1 MQKRKLKCQFW
12 RAQLSNVF
20 KLEPYKIRGN
30 RKKRNNKSIT
40 SIDIDIFM
48 LDLEL
53 GALRALEVV
62 NTLLAMS
69 PELTRCA
76 RAPWALPPTKE
87 TISSNRQTWINLG
100 SELAL
105 RAGLVFSFLFSEI
118 LAAICVGIRPQ
129 LRGSRSYIVKMKF
142 MKLGSKPDT
151 FQTDGN
157 NVRYVA
163 SELAS
168 DVVVS
173 VGDIK
178 FYLHKF
184 PLLSKS
190 SHLQTL
196 ISLNNEENVDE
207 IQISDIPGGASTFEI
222 CAKFCY
228 GMTVTLNAYNVIATR
243 CAAEYL
249 GMNET
254 IEKGNLVYKI
264 DVFLSSSIFRSWKD
278 SIILLQTSKSILPLV
293 EDLKVVS
300 HCVDSIANKACVDIS
315 KVDWSY
321 TYNRKKLPE
330 ENGIESNQ
338 SGLRTRLV
346 PKDWW
351 VEDLCELEV
360 DLYKSVITN
369 IKSKAVQSNEVI
381 GEALKAYAYRRLPN
395 FSKGMIQCGDVS
407 KHRVIVETI
416 VWLLPTEKGSVP
428 CRFLLKLLKAAIFVE
443 SGDRTIEVLVKRI
456 GQQLEEAS
464 VSDIL
469 IQAPDGVATMYDVS
483 IVQNIVR
490 EFFMKNHNA
499 EIESVGGGEL
509 EGIRKPGILSDASKL
524 MVAKLID
531 GYLAEIAKDPS
542 LPLSDFVNLAE
553 LVSSISRPAHDGL
566 YRAIDTYLKEHPGI
580 SKGEKKKICKLMDC
594 RKLSVDA
601 CLHAVQNERLP
612 LRVVVQVL
620 YFEQLRTAA
629 SSGASTPDIPRGI
642 KDLNN
647 ESNGSSR
654 SGTTNP
660 EDELDA
666 VATAEELKALRKEL
680 ASLRLS
686 NGVGSN
692 DKDGDIK
699 PSMDKAVIGKVKG
712 LLKSK
717 KSFIKLWASKGGQ
730 GENSGSDSSESISS
744 ANPEEAK
751 STPSRN
757 RRHSVS

>member
-1 MQKRKLKCQFW
+1 MKYFSVDRLSRCQ
-12 RAQLSNVF
+12 
-20 KLEPYKIRGN
+20 RG
-30 RKKRNNKSIT
+30 
-40 SIDIDIFM
+40 
-48 LDLEL
+48 
-53 GALRALEVV
+53 
-62 NTLLAMS
+62 
-69 PELTRCA
+69 
-76 RAPWALPPTKE
+76 
-87 TISSNRQTWINLG
+87 
-100 SELAL
+100 
-105 RAGLVFSFLFSEI
+105 
-118 LAAICVGIRPQ
+118 
-129 LRGSRSYIVKMKF
+129 GSRSCIVKMKF

-168 DVVVS
+168 DIVVC

-207 IQISDIPGGASTFEI
+207 VQISDIPGGASTFEI

-249 GMNET
+249 GMHET
-254 IEKGNLVYKI
+254 IEKGNLIYKI

-278 SIILLQTSKSILPLV
+278 SIILLQTSKSMLPLV

-300 HCVDSIANKACVDIS
+300 HCIESIANKACVDVS

-338 SGLRTRLV
+338 NGVRTRLV

-351 VEDLCELEV
+351 VEDLCELEI

-369 IKSKAVQSNEVI
+369 IKSKTVQSNEVI

-395 FSKGMIQCGDVS
+395 FSKGMIQCGDMS
-407 KHRVIVETI
+407 KHRSIVETI

-443 SGDRTIEVLVKRI
+443 SGDRTKEELIRRI

-469 IQAPDGVATMYDVS
+469 IQAPDEDATIYDVS
-483 IVQNIVR
+483 IVQNILR
-490 EFFMKNHNA
+490 EFLMKDHNA
-499 EIESVGGGEL
+499 EIESVGDGEL
-509 EGIRKPGILSDASKL
+509 EGIRKPGILSDATKL

-531 GYLAEIAKDPS
+531 GYLAEIAKDPN

-553 LVSSISRPAHDGL
+553 LASSISRPAHDGL
-566 YRAIDTYLKEHPGI
+566 YRAIDTYLKEHPEI
-580 SKGEKKKICKLMDC
+580 SKGEKKRICKLMDC

-612 LRVVVQVL
+612 MRVVVQVL

-629 SSGASTPDIPRGI
+629 SSGASTPDIPKGI
-642 KDLNN
+642 RDLSN

-660 EDELDA
+660 EDDLDA
-666 VATAEELKALRKEL
+666 AATAEELKALRKEL
-680 ASLRLS
+680 ASLRMS
-686 NGVGSN
+686 NGVGNN
-692 DKDGDIK
+692 DKDGDNK
-699 PSMDKAVIGKVKG
+699 ASMDKAVIGKVKG

>member
-1 MQKRKLKCQFW
+1 MGRWVLLGTTRRVKFGACHC
-12 RAQLSNVF
+12 
-20 KLEPYKIRGN
+20 
-30 RKKRNNKSIT
+30 
-40 SIDIDIFM
+40 
-48 LDLEL
+48 DLQVDL
-53 GALRALEVV
+53 GH
-62 NTLLAMS
+62 
-69 PELTRCA
+69 
-76 RAPWALPPTKE
+76 
-87 TISSNRQTWINLG
+87 ISSCVVESFTAPNSIKDQLLIVVK
-100 SELAL
+100 S
-105 RAGLVFSFLFSEI
+105 VFLLFQSS
-118 LAAICVGIRPQ
+118 CPQ
-129 LRGSRSYIVKMKF
+129 LRASRSYTVKMKF

-168 DVVVS
+168 DIVVS

-196 ISLNNEENVDE
+196 ISLNNEENLDE
-207 IQISDIPGGASTFEI
+207 VQISDIPGGATTFEI

-249 GMNET
+249 GMHET

-278 SIILLQTSKSILPLV
+278 SIILLQTSKSMLPLV

-300 HCVDSIANKACVDIS
+300 HCVDSIANKACVDVS

-321 TYNRKKLPE
+321 TYNRRKLPE

-338 SGLRTRLV
+338 NGLRTRLV

-443 SGDRTIEVLVKRI
+443 SGDKTKEELVKRI

-469 IQAPDGVATMYDVS
+469 IQAPEGDATMYDVS
-483 IVQNIVR
+483 IVKNIVT
-490 EFFMKNHNA
+490 EFFTKDYNA
-499 EIESVGGGEL
+499 EIESVAGGEL

-531 GYLAEIAKDPS
+531 GYLAEIAKDPN

-580 SKGEKKKICKLMDC
+580 SKGEKKRICKLMDC

-629 SSGASTPDIPRGI
+629 SSGTSTPDIPRGI

-686 NGVGSN
+686 NGVANN